1 MDINVKKSIGAIY
14 FFKNRNYETSDIV
27 LKSSRNNNILNL
39 TNLTNGGKKNNYSY
53 IETKAN
59 LNKTI
64 NGTIPKFNLNSS
76 KISIEEEKNSSLGM
90 NSINRYNKNLIDEY
104 KSLSQINNKSQKIEL
119 KKI

>member
-1 MDINVKKSIGAIY
+1 MNNPSIIRTINNKFKQRKNKNIIEESKTMDINVKKSIGAIY

-64 NGTIPKFNLNSS
+64 NGTIP
-76 KISIEEEKNSSLGM
+76 
-90 NSINRYNKNLIDEY
+90 NLI
-104 KSLSQINNKSQKIEL
+104 
-119 KKI
+119 